1 MDNGERNEG
10 NRQTK
15 DGGGPNENEQFVPD
29 ELALF

>member
-10 NRQTK
+10 NRRTK